1 MDPVRTIDMQAIDLT
16 TATLIASHAI
26 EIARQAGFKPMAA
39 AVLDAAGHPLAVLR
53 DQYASFLRPQI
64 ATGKARGCLG
74 MGFGGRELARRAQA
88 MPAFFAAI
96 NSLTDG
102 EVIPVAGGV
111 LIRNADGELL
121 GALGISG
128 DTSDNDEHCAVQAIV
143 QAGLE
148 ADIGDCVTG

>member
-1 MDPVRTIDMQAIDLT
+1 MTITTLDLK
-16 TATLIASHAI
+16 TATQLASAAIAASH
-26 EIARQAGFKPMAA
+26 ELGVKPLAV

-53 DQYASFLRPQI
+53 DEQASFLRPKI

-88 MPAFFAAI
+88 MPAFFDAI

-111 LIRNADGELL
+111 LIRNSQGAML
-121 GALGISG
+121 GAIGISG
-128 DTSDNDEHCAVQAIV
+128 DTSDNDERCALQGISAVGLVADTGDAQA
-143 QAGLE
+143 
-148 ADIGDCVTG
+148 

>member
-1 MDPVRTIDMQAIDLT
+1 MHTLTLLTAIH
-16 TATLIASHAI
+16 IAGSAI
-26 EIARQAGFKPMAA
+26 RIAQETGIKPLAV

-53 DQYASFLRPQI
+53 DEQASFLRAQI

-88 MPAFFAAI
+88 MPAFFDAI

-111 LIRNADGELL
+111 LIRNTEGQIL
-121 GALGISG
+121 GAIGISG
-128 DTSDNDEHCAVQAIV
+128 DTSDNDELCAVQAIDL
-143 QAGLE
+143 AGLV
-148 ADIGDCVTG
+148 ADTGDQLVG